1 MAGTL
6 PHAVFVE
13 TDVDES
19 GTAVAFAGELPGCAA
34 AADDATQAVAGVPA
48 RVTAFVA
55 WLHGHG
61 EPIPEPVGNWYEVER
76 VAADR
81 RDGVVRRATFSLDEL
96 PPSAAELATWTRWA
110 ELAREDVAEALDAV
124 PDAATETAW
133 VADQDVALLAELG
146 GTTAVP
152 PDLPPLD
159 RLYAARDALMEAVA
173 GAGTDGSVRRA
184 LRLAIVDDLRLAER
198 IRGR

>member
-19 GTAVAFAGELPGCAA
+19 GTAIAFAGELPGCAA
-34 AADDATQAVAGVPA
+34 AADDATEAVAGVPA

-55 WLHGHG
+55 WLRDHG
-61 EPIPEPVGNWYEVER
+61 ESLAEPVGNWYEVER
-76 VAADR
+76 VSADR

-96 PPSAAELATWTRWA
+96 PPSTAELATWTHWA
-110 ELAREDVAEALDAV
+110 ELAREDVAHALDGR
-124 PDAATETAW
+124 PDAAADAVW
-133 VADQDVALLAELG
+133 VAAQDLALAAELG
-146 GTTAVP
+146 GATELP
-152 PDLPPLD
+152 PDMPPLD
-159 RLYAARDALMEAVA
+159 RLYAARDVLMDALEATRA
-173 GAGTDGSVRRA
+173 DGPFRRA
-184 LRLAIVDDLRLAER
+184 LRLAIADDLRLAER